1 MEQLSRYSTC
11 CAQYRQNY
19 AYIHMYCL
27 CTIELIIT
35 QIRIIIFGRPKKLSY
50 HCENDKHF
58 RYDGSQVAH
67 QTAEAASG
75 FESSLEAIRLILY
88 ISGTSLWGK

>member
-1 MEQLSRYSTC
+1 MDIG
-11 CAQYRQNY
+11 QYMLCTVQTELCVY
-19 AYIHMYCL
+19 MYCL

-50 HCENDKHF
+50 RCENDKHF

-67 QTAEAASG
+67 QSAEAASG